1 MPAVTFTIHGKP
13 FAKQRPRFSRA
24 SGRAYTPGETV
35 SFERLV
41 ADTAREL
48 FPAPIV
54 GPVRIEI
61 VAMFAPPASWSAKKQ
76 AAHLDQFHTQKPDL
90 DNLEKAILDGLNR
103 IAFADDSQ
111 VALVYK
117 LKRWDMTSRT
127 VVSVEAMNA

>member
-1 MPAVTFTIHGKP
+1 
-13 FAKQRPRFSRA
+13 
-24 SGRAYTPGETV
+24 
-35 SFERLV
+35 
-41 ADTAREL
+41 
-48 FPAPIV
+48 
-54 GPVRIEI
+54 
-61 VAMFAPPASWSAKKQ
+61 MFAPPASWSAKKQ